1 MSFSLFLFVC
11 GLFLVFLCC
20 FVGLSSCVILSVFM
34 LGRFYVVPC
43 SLCPSCL
50 FFFVFGL
57 VLSFFFVSFS
67 FFVCYAF
74 LFWGVER
81 QVLEDV
87 SVIMEF
93 SLR

>member
-1 MSFSLFLFVC
+1 M
-11 GLFLVFLCC
+11 LFLVLFAL
-20 FVGLSSCVILSVFM
+20 LA
-34 LGRFYVVPC
+34 C
-43 SLCPSCL
+43 S
-50 FFFVFGL
+50 FFVFGL